1 LNISWNIFEAE
12 VERAMLD
19 LSQIESYYP
28 EPLRAFKRNLLREYL
43 HYKLLEIIYDSTAG
57 SRLTFMGGTAIHII
71 HGAPRFSED
80 LDFDDRGLSDD
91 DFRRLETQVRAEIKL
106 QGFSVETAVV
116 ARNARRIIVR
126 LPGLFQ
132 LFGLSSDPREKLHL
146 HIDTEPQRFGYE
158 AEAVLIDKFDVFG
171 RILVAPAALLLAQKV
186 TCLFTRPRPMGR
198 DVYDALFL
206 WGKTEPSLAY
216 LDDRL
221 GIRSAGALRARLT
234 ERCRGLDFDRLADDV
249 APFLFRAED
258 AKKVKLFPDFV
269 KAHEFGE

>member
-1 LNISWNIFEAE
+1 
-12 VERAMLD
+12 MLD

-43 HYKLLEIIYDSTAG
+43 QYKILEIIYDSKAG
-57 SRLTFMGGTAIHII
+57 SRLVFIGGTAIHII

-80 LDFDDRGLSDD
+80 LDFDDRGLGDD
-91 DFRRLETQVRAEIKL
+91 ELRRLETQVRARMKL
-106 QGFSVETAVV
+106 QGFPVETAVI
-116 ARNARRIIVR
+116 ARQARRIVVR
-126 LPGLFQ
+126 FPGLFH
-132 LFGLSSDPREKLHL
+132 LYRLSRDPREKLHL

-158 AEAVLIDKFDVFG
+158 TEAILIDKFDVFG

-216 LDDRL
+216 LGDRL
-221 GIRSAGALRARLT
+221 GVRSERELRSRLS
-234 ERCRGLDFDRLADDV
+234 ERCRELDFDRLADDV
-249 APFLFRAED
+249 APFLFRPDD
-258 AKKVKLFPDFV
+258 AKKIKLFPDFV
-269 KAHEFGE
+269 KSHEFEG